1 MRLVLANPHTYAYG
15 RTVASFLLG
24 KKMLTKYDFFL
35 QYYIKNKRKDVAFY
49 IDGTRSSLSITS
61 PFFTKGFAYTEYIF
75 WMFLNGL
82 NPFVRK
88 VYFNIEELDPTRD
101 ILFTFSRSIIRAESE
116 QKLRLDKFSG
126 ITLIHFTH
134 YFQKI
139 KKVAAYL
146 QGIPHAVVVAENN
159 LATNSFFRKH
169 FPWIGK
175 VYHLPFTYSDR
186 FVWDKINFNERVNKC
201 MALGTLCP
209 VDDPDFFEF
218 YGPGVT
224 LQPMRNTLFE
234 NQAQFSGELDSYM
247 KKFTKL
253 TTLKQVGHHDSWF
266 KKLLKK
272 ALPYV
277 VLEKIF
283 PVSQKAYFQF
293 DIVRKY
299 NEYRMF
305 LCPEEII
312 GLPSVNVFE
321 GMACRCAY
329 IGIEDP
335 MYTELGMLPGIHY
348 IGYKENDVEDLISKI
363 RYYQAHPDE
372 LERIAEAGYEL
383 VTRNFNKRNVSEVFW
398 RDLERMSEQFVRSK
412 IGSSICSFEKV

>member
-1 MRLVLANPHTYAYG
+1 MRLVLVNPHTYAYG

-49 IDGTRSSLSITS
+49 IDGTRSSLNIRSY
-61 PFFTKGFAYTEYIF
+61 FFSKALAYLECVF
-75 WMFLNGL
+75 WMLLNGV
-82 NPFVRK
+82 NPFTIK
-88 VYFNIEELDPTRD
+88 IYFNIERLHPDHD
-101 ILFTFSRSIIRAESE
+101 ILFTFSRSIIRAKNE
-116 QKLRLDKFSG
+116 QELRLEKFSG
-126 ITLIHFTH
+126 ILLIHFTH

-139 KKVAAYL
+139 KKVATYL
-146 QGIPHAVVVAENN
+146 QRIPHVVVMAENN
-159 LATNSFFRKH
+159 LVANSFFRKH
-169 FPWIGK
+169 FPWIEK

-186 FVWDKINFNERVNKC
+186 FVWDKKDFNERINKC

-218 YGPGVT
+218 YGKDTT
-224 LQPMRNTLFE
+224 LQPMRNKLFE
-234 NQAQFSGELDSYM
+234 KQADFSQEIDSFA
-247 KKFTKL
+247 KRFTDIATIKNIS
-253 TTLKQVGHHDSWF
+253 QNDSWF

-272 ALPYV
+272 TLPYM

-305 LCPEEII
+305 ICPEEII

-335 MYTELGMLPGIHY
+335 MYTDLGMLPGIHY
-348 IGYKENDVEDLISKI
+348 IGYKENNTEDLVAKI
-363 RYYQAHPDE
+363 RYYQTHSNE
-372 LERIAEAGYEL
+372 LESIANAGYEL
-383 VTRNFNKRNVSEVFW
+383 VKKNFNKRNVSEVFW
-398 RDLERMSEQFVRSK
+398 RDLERMSEQFAVTKK
-412 IGSSICSFEKV
+412 ISPICSFEKA